1 MRALLEETFR
11 GLRAVVIGGDYQPA
25 LWMRA
30 LLTVLGAQ
38 TAQVPGAALLSAD
51 ALCDALTH
59 ERPQVVVWASRPPQD
74 KRMDT
79 AEWVRCAQTLTTEA
93 REAGVRLI
101 VRCSDAWVYSAAP
114 PAFPPE
120 QTDVT
125 GGRNVSGLCESLVQQ
140 VLLAASRALMGDPV
154 SAVCARHL
162 PLLFGGASAGPLDEW
177 VRLLSS
183 GEPLRLGG
191 SGCAAVFM
199 HALDAYAGALT
210 AAAMVLRHGDAYT
223 GAWNFSAPPECVL
236 SRRGAVRVLR
246 RALGSSSPVTEDAL
260 PLCPYP
266 DMLSDR
272 PARERLGW
280 HTVWDAQEAL
290 EMYCAFRPG
299 CEVEQAGLF
308 MERMDAMER

>member
-25 LWMRA
+25 VWMRA
-30 LLTVLGAQ
+30 LLGVLGAQ
-38 TAQVPGAALLSAD
+38 TAQVSGSALLSAD
-51 ALCDALTH
+51 ALCGVLTH
-59 ERPQVVVWASRPPQD
+59 ERPQLVIWASRPPQD

-79 AEWVRCAQTLTTEA
+79 AEWVRCAQTLVTES

-101 VRCSDAWVYSAAP
+101 VRCSDAWVYSASP
-114 PAFPPE
+114 PAFPPD
-120 QTDVT
+120 QTDAT

-162 PLLFGGASAGPLDEW
+162 PLLYGAASDDPLDEW
-177 VRLLSS
+177 MRRLRLN
-183 GEPLRLGG
+183 EPLHLGG

-199 HALDAYAGALT
+199 HPLNAYAGALS

-246 RALGSSSPVTEDAL
+246 RTLKSDSAITEDAL

-266 DMLSDR
+266 AMLCDR

-280 HTVWDAQEAL
+280 HVVWDAEEAL
-290 EMYCAFRPG
+290 ERYCAYRPG
-299 CEVEQAGLF
+299 CEEKQAERF
-308 MERMDAMER
+308 MERMDEMER